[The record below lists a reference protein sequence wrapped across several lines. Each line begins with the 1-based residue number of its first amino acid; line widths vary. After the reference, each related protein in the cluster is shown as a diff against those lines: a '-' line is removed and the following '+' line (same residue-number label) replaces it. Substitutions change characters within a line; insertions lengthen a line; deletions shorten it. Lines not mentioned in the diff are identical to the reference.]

1 MYIFMYIS
9 LLKLNQRRV
18 WIRTLS
24 PTSLSPSLFSFIS
37 CFYFFVG
44 ALTSRSWGSYL
55 VRGNGGVNVLL
66 ITSSRAGEF
75 KTSQV
80 LGNLHTRSRET

>member
-1 MYIFMYIS
+1 MDTNVVTY
-9 LLKLNQRRV
+9 L
-18 WIRTLS
+18 
-24 PTSLSPSLFSFIS
+24 SLSIALLLIS